1 MPTVEIIHLTSNT
14 MKIKLLPFLL
24 LFFLSCQKEKQY
36 KPVDPKAT
44 RETVNLYNNL
54 RKVENRGFM
63 VGHQD
68 DLAYGVN
75 WKYESGRSD
84 VKDVTGD
91 YPAVY
96 GWELGHLEQGADRNL
111 DSVPFDKMKSFIYD
125 GYKRGGVI
133 TISWHTTNPMTGRT
147 AWDPDSGTVASILP
161 GGKNNAL
168 FNQHLDKVAD
178 FMLSLKGDRGELIP
192 VLFRPFHEH
201 TGNWFWWGT
210 MTPDEEYKAL
220 FRYTV
225 DYLKNTKNVHNLLWV
240 YNTVGEFTNAE
251 EYLKRYPGD
260 DVVDMLSFD
269 MYQYGDASTDS
280 SYVQAIDTRLAVIEK
295 LAAEKNKIA
304 LFGETGYNQV
314 PYAEWWTRRLL
325 PGIGNHKI
333 SYVLLW
339 RNAGY
344 KWKENQ
350 FEYYVPYDGQ
360 PSAPDFVKFF
370 NLPQTLF
377 QGDISYAEMYE

>member
-1 MPTVEIIHLTSNT
+1 MLAV
-14 MKIKLLPFLL
+14 L
-24 LFFLSCQKEKQY
+24 LFSCDKEK
-36 KPVDPKAT
+36 KASLADDKAS
-44 RETVNLYNNL
+44 RETENLYKNL
-54 RKVENRGFM
+54 KKVINRGFM

-75 WKYESGRSD
+75 WKYEIGRSD
-84 VKDVTGD
+84 IKDVTGD

-96 GWELGHLEQGADRNL
+96 GWELGHLEIGSERNL
-111 DSVPFDKMKSFIYD
+111 DSVPFDKMKDFIYE

-133 TISWHTTNPMTGRT
+133 TISWHGNNPKTGKT
-147 AWDPDSGTVASILP
+147 AWDPDSGTVTSILP
-161 GGKNNAL
+161 GGENNAV
-168 FNQHLDKVAD
+168 FNQQLDKIAG
-178 FMLSLKGDRGELIP
+178 FMLSLKGDRGEPIP

-201 TGNWFWWGT
+201 TGGWFWWGT
-210 MTPDEEYKAL
+210 WTPDEEYKAL

-225 DYLKNTKNVHNLLWV
+225 DYMKNKKNVHNLLYV
-240 YNTVGEFTNAE
+240 YNTGSEFSSSE

-260 DVVDMLSFD
+260 DVVDLLSFD
-269 MYQYGDASTDS
+269 TYQYGDAAADS
-280 SYVQAIDTRLAVIEK
+280 SYTSGLDLRLGIIEK

-304 LFGETGYNQV
+304 LLGETGYNQI
-314 PYAEWWTRRLL
+314 PFSEWWTKRLL

-344 KWKENQ
+344 KAKENQ
-350 FEYYVPYDGQ
+350 IEYYVPYEGQ
-360 PSAPDFVKFF
+360 PSAPDFIKFF

-377 QGDISYAEMYE
+377 QRDISYGEMYE